1 MSSLIRQLMLSFL
14 LAMSALLLSVNAFG
28 VEMVTGEFIRAPS
41 PNPDVIPIQITE
53 ISAHEATG
61 TSSQKGYFFTHT
73 DRDNDGEYDSWR
85 LIDLRDTENTCVNV
99 YGDGQARIG
108 GLISD
113 WNEGNGFAGR
123 YLGYDLLDGGQPNV
137 NEPVDFLTII
147 LFIEPDPE
155 NIDDLLR
162 GFKRWCDTGKL
173 SKKVVLGAFPKYVM
187 DGNLKIHNE

>member
-1 MSSLIRQLMLSFL
+1 MMANMTRGARF
-14 LAMSALLLSVNAFG
+14 
-28 VEMVTGEFIRAPS
+28 
-41 PNPDVIPIQITE
+41 
-53 ISAHEATG
+53 
-61 TSSQKGYFFTHT
+61 
-73 DRDNDGEYDSWR
+73 
-85 LIDLRDTENTCVNV
+85 DLRDTENTCLPILTRWP
-99 YGDGQARIG
+99 DGPAPRIG

-113 WNEGNGFAGR
+113 WNEGNGFAAR